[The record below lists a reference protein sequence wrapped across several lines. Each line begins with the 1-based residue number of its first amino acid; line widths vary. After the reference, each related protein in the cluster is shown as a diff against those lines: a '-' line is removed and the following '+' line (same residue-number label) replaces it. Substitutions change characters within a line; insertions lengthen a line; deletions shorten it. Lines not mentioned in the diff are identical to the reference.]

1 MPLAIDSSERAD
13 KNSIPASHGSRTG
26 GKDMIDL
33 ELIAAKEI
41 LAEVFDITF
50 AEAEEMIKQRSR
62 ERTLWPE
69 KFADNDISR
78 QQENIAQWER

>member
-1 MPLAIDSSERAD
+1 MPLAIDTPEKSR
-13 KNSIPASHGSRTG
+13 KQPILGSHGSRTE
-26 GKDMIDL
+26 GKDMIEL

-50 AEAEEMIKQRSR
+50 AEAEEMIRQRNQ

-69 KFADNDISR
+69 KFGDIDISV
-78 QQENIAQWER
+78 Q

>member
-1 MPLAIDSSERAD
+1 
-13 KNSIPASHGSRTG
+13 
-26 GKDMIDL
+26 
-33 ELIAAKEI
+33 
-41 LAEVFDITF
+41 
-50 AEAEEMIKQRSR
+50 MIKQRSR